1 MNGGSPGRERPLMR
15 RFRSM
20 KKIPKPAPRRM
31 GPAGSA
37 NWNAML
43 DAAEETLREEGYAA
57 LTSRRVGERVGV
69 KQRLVYYYF
78 QTMDDLIIAAFQ
90 RLSVREMARLRG
102 AVAAERPL
110 RNVWDVCVHTAD
122 ARLISEFMALANRI
136 RGLRVEVIKFIEE
149 SRALQVKAL
158 TTALKRKPRLRVP
171 AAGLAM
177 LATSV
182 ALALIREAE
191 LGISAGHQE
200 IKAAIDDLLAEIER
214 D

>member
-1 MNGGSPGRERPLMR
+1 
-15 RFRSM
+15 
-20 KKIPKPAPRRM
+20 
-31 GPAGSA
+31 
-37 NWNAML
+37 ML

-78 QTMDDLIIAAFQ
+78 HTMDDLIIAAFR
-90 RLSVREMARLRG
+90 RLAVREMARLYA
-102 AVAAERPL
+102 AVSAERPL
-110 RNVWDVCVHTAD
+110 RNTWDVCVHTAD

-136 RGLRVEVIKFIEE
+136 QGLRAEVIKFIEE

-158 TTALKRKPRLRVP
+158 TTALKRKPKLRVP
-171 AAGLAM
+171 PAGMAM

-191 LGISAGHQE
+191 LGISAGHRE
-200 IKAAIDDLLAEIER
+200 ITAAIDDLLAEIEP